1 MAINLAGR
9 VPSIRQATSPA
20 FLWLAGGLFAL
31 VLVAVAFGFYY
42 RIRRQEAQRES
53 QQQQTI
59 AADASTSNRVQIEG
73 GDSSGLPVAP
83 KSAPM
88 TPAAPAQA
96 AAYQPYRPTYYPAAT
111 VPHVSVQDQLRRRER
126 ERLQEAIDA
135 PTGAPQGQGQAQGGF
150 SAQSAGYA
158 PAGSEWPEMAVRQS
172 APRAPM
178 MPGIANGPPR
188 HQFTQDDPNGQLQK
202 RLFAEGAQ
210 GDSDYLK
217 TTRTPPLSP
226 WVVQRG
232 TVIPAAL
239 PNKVVSDIPGDLIAE
254 VVRDVYDSPTQ
265 KYVEIPAGSRLVGE
279 YNSSV
284 TYGQNRVQ
292 VVWTAIYFPDGS
304 FIDLDRFPSH
314 AADGATGLKDQTD
327 NHWNRVI
334 GGVALSSL
342 FAAGIQVS
350 QNRTNGSVL
359 SYPSTGQVIASGVGA
374 QASQLGEQI
383 TNRNLN
389 IQPTLKIRPGELF
402 AVSVKRDIVF
412 GGPYQPMEAK

>member
-20 FLWLAGGLFAL
+20 FLWLVGGLFAL

-53 QQQQTI
+53 QQEHTI

-83 KSAPM
+83 KSVPM

-96 AAYQPYRPTYYPAAT
+96 AVYQPYRPTYYPAAT
-111 VPHVSVQDQLRRRER
+111 VARVSPQEKLRRIEQ
-126 ERLQEAIDA
+126 ERLQAAMDA

-150 SAQSAGYA
+150 SAPSAGYA
-158 PAGSEWPEMAVRQS
+158 PGEWPEMAPLLRQPGGGS
-172 APRAPM
+172 AM
-178 MPGIANGPPR
+178 SGNGSTR
-188 HQFTQDDPNGQLQK
+188 NQVTEDDPNGQLQK

-217 TTRTPPLSP
+217 TTRAPPLSP

-239 PNKVVSDIPGDLIAE
+239 PNKIVSDLPGDLIAE

-304 FIDLDRFPSH
+304 YIDLDRFPSH
-314 AADGATGLKDQTD
+314 AADGATGLRDQTD

-383 TNRNLN
+383 TNRNLS
-389 IQPTLKIRPGELF
+389 IQPTLKIRPGEIF
-402 AVSVKRDIVF
+402 SVSVKRDIVF
-412 GGPYQPMEAK
+412 SGPYQPMEAK